1 MSNIIYKNEIIEYE
15 INKGKR
21 KNCYIVIEEGKVLVK
36 VPKYLKNKDIIKLVE
51 SKKEWIYINLK
62 KQKESRITYKNND
75 IIKVLGED
83 YKLQIIHSNIIHK
96 PEVLAQNNI
105 LYLYLP
111 ENVIE
116 KESVIKTEIE
126 KYYFKISE
134 SIINPIMQEVTTKVG
149 IAPNSYKIKR
159 LKRTW
164 GNCSSTKNI
173 SLNVNLMKYSKH
185 AIEYVIL
192 HEICHLKYMN
202 HSKEFWNMVKTYMSD
217 YKMAKEELKY

>member
-1 MSNIIYKNEIIEYE
+1 MSNIRYKNEIIEYE

-36 VPKYLKNKDIIKLVE
+36 VPKYFKNKDIIKLVE
-51 SKKEWIYINLK
+51 SKKEWIYKNFK
-62 KQKESRITYKNND
+62 KQRESRIIYKNNQ
-75 IIKVLGED
+75 IIKILGEE
-83 YKLQIIHSNIIHK
+83 YKLQTIHSNTIDK
-96 PEVLAQNNI
+96 PEILTQNNI

-111 ENVIE
+111 KDVVE
-116 KESVIKTEIE
+116 KENIIKTEIE

-134 SIINPIMQEVTTKVG
+134 DIIKPIMQEMTTKVG
-149 IAPNSYKIKR
+149 ITPNSYKIKR

-173 SLNVNLMKYSKH
+173 SLNINLMKYSKH

-202 HSKEFWNMVKTYMSD
+202 HSKEFWNMVETYMSD
-217 YKMAKEELKY
+217 YKMAKEELKH